1 LTLAAQTLFK
11 LQTIAQN
18 RPRSETVIA
27 LVAIEREISFDQFS
41 RRVFNTTKTRS
52 GPHILA
58 AKAIMQFV
66 A

>member
-18 RPRSETVIA
+18 RQRSETVIA
-27 LVAIEREISFDQFS
+27 LVAIQREISFDQFS
-41 RRVFNTTKTRS
+41 RRAFNTTKTGS

-58 AKAIMQFV
+58 GKAIMQFV